1 MSNFEYKGTKIS
13 LDSNGEF
20 TAKINSEF
28 ITKASLAALKKK
40 IDASK
45 TFEPFDALY
54 KSNYIHG
61 IFSGRVVGIS
71 QAQGKKSY
79 HNCAKWQMEGG
90 DCHRLVLRATPE
102 NLALQNTVEQLEK
115 EYLEAKE
122 KLEEH
127 YLPLIKTAVDLVP
140 WEEVQQ

>member
-1 MSNFEYKGTKIS
+1 
-13 LDSNGEF
+13 
-20 TAKINSEF
+20 
-28 ITKASLAALKKK
+28 
-40 IDASK
+40 
-45 TFEPFDALY
+45 
-54 KSNYIHG
+54 
-61 IFSGRVVGIS
+61 
-71 QAQGKKSY
+71 
-79 HNCAKWQMEGG
+79 MEGG

-115 EYLEAKE
+115 EYLAAKE